1 MWNKFLSLLV
11 LLSTSQAYSWSVKAL
26 QSLVANFPKPPL
38 IDVLR
43 QSAKA
48 CVLKRE
54 FKKARLLIKQVCRNF
69 ASKLWITYKL
79 LYASQ
84 ASQRENAVWLLEA

>member
-1 MWNKFLSLLV
+1 MMAMDSFFNIFLHDNSL
-11 LLSTSQAYSWSVKAL
+11 SAIQAYSWSVKAL
-26 QSLVANFPKPPL
+26 QSLVPNFPKPPL

-54 FKKARLLIKQVCRNF
+54 FKKARLLIKQVRHYNI
-69 ASKLWITYKL
+69 ASNSGFKLSFGGVNSWH
-79 LYASQ
+79 
-84 ASQRENAVWLLEA
+84 

>member
-1 MWNKFLSLLV
+1 MNV
-11 LLSTSQAYSWSVKAL
+11 LQAYSWSVKAL
-26 QSLVANFPKPPL
+26 QELVPNFPKPPL

-54 FKKARLLIKQVCRNF
+54 FKKAGLLIKQVSRISFLISSCM
-69 ASKLWITYKL
+69 
-79 LYASQ
+79 
-84 ASQRENAVWLLEA
+84 